1 MKKILPALFVL
12 CVSLFVAPCA
22 VAGRLVVAADGSGN
36 FTSIGAALDAIAPNA
51 SNPYVIDVMPGRY
64 TGSVKMKSHVHL
76 RGSGP
81 DVTVLDGAT
90 LATVIQLVDVRDATI
105 SGVTIQHGLPAGIFI
120 ARSRNVA
127 IKDCKLA
134 NNSRHGM
141 VATETWFSRLSD
153 CIVSSNG
160 SIGVY
165 ARASGVDLEN
175 NEVRE
180 NGADGVVLIGAV
192 GNSGEALGRVTN
204 NRMLLNNGDGLRLED
219 ADVFVT
225 NNRVYYN
232 RRDGIGFYRSANVI
246 AIGNHIAQNDRYG
259 AYITSSAKVRLTHN
273 HLYDNTRINSPTP
286 RADIFIDDANVGA
299 WMPMI
304 SYNVYDRLI
313 GTKGNGAYNTNID
326 GAPVPNP

>member
-1 MKKILPALFVL
+1 MKKILPVLFVL

-22 VAGRLVVAADGSGN
+22 VAGRLVVAPDGNGD
-36 FTSIGAALDAIAPNA
+36 FTSIGAALDAIAPSA

-64 TGSVKMKSHVHL
+64 VGTVSMKSYVHL

-81 DVTVLDGAT
+81 DLTVLDGGT
-90 LATVIQLVDVRDATI
+90 LATVIRLVDVHDATI
-105 SGVTIQHGLPAGIFI
+105 SGVTIQHGLPTGISI
-120 ARSRNVA
+120 ARSNNVA

-134 NNSRHGM
+134 NNSRSGIT
-141 VATETWFSRLSD
+141 ATEWHGSLSG
-153 CIVSSNG
+153 CIVSGNG

-219 ADVFVT
+219 TDMFVT

-232 RRDGIGFYRSANVI
+232 RHDGIGCYRGANVI

-259 AYITSSAKVRLTHN
+259 VYITSYAKVRLTHN

-299 WMPMI
+299 WMPMV

-313 GTKGNGAYNTNID
+313 GTMGSGAYNTNID